1 MYLQGIGKVIDDY
14 MENQSNPG
22 QELAEMLK
30 SELTVKFAYVH
41 DPSNTEYSP
50 IYLCATFL
58 SPIHRHFLSAEQ
70 CSIVEEYL
78 KGILNI
84 FFRETFK
91 KLFLSLSRGILSNS

>member
-1 MYLQGIGKVIDDY
+1 MYFQGIGKVIDDY

-30 SELTVKFAYVH
+30 SELQVKFAYVH
-41 DPSNTEYSP
+41 DPSHLEYSP

-70 CSIVEEYL
+70 YSIVEAYL
-78 KGILNI
+78 KGIFKYI
-84 FFRETFK
+84 F
-91 KLFLSLSRGILSNS
+91 